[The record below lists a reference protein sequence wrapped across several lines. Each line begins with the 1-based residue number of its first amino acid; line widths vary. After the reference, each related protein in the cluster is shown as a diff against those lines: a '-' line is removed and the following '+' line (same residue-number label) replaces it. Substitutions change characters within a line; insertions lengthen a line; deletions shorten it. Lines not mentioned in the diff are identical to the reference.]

1 MRPYIFSFLFATLLF
16 TGCENFIDVNDN
28 PNSPTKVDE
37 KLLLAPLCYQI
48 AHNVAGGDGTLFA
61 NYYMQ
66 NIALNQPIPNH
77 GTYLLVPSDL
87 NGPWTSLY
95 ATVLKNLNILRQQ
108 AEEQQNFNYVGI
120 AKILTA
126 YSLGIGTSFWGDI
139 PYSESLLG
147 EGNFNPKY
155 DSQESVYQA
164 IQQLLDEG
172 IADIGRNTGL
182 TPGNDDFFFGGNMQ
196 NWVKTANT
204 LKARFSIHLTNA
216 PGYDA
221 AQQATQALQA
231 LANGYDSNSE
241 NMEFDYPGGAG
252 TQSRWFTR
260 MLPIETIVLAANAVD
275 TLVSREDPRLPLLVA
290 PAKSDGEYRGRP
302 LGQQGIG
309 SLESYSILGNYYGGE
324 AASLHLLTYSEAL
337 FIKAEATFIVSGYEA
352 AEPIFREAVL
362 ANMEQVGLSRDDA
375 AVQAYLS
382 SRLPL
387 TAGNALQRIMEDKK
401 IANFLSPEN
410 FNDWRRTGFPA
421 MTKVE
426 NALSDIPRRLIYP
439 LIEVSTNPQPQHSAT
454 LTDRV
459 WWDQP

>member
-1 MRPYIFSFLFATLLF
+1 MKTRIFSFIFAVVLFA
-16 TGCENFIDVNDN
+16 GCENFIDVNEN
-28 PNSPTKVDE
+28 PNAPTKVDE

-48 AHNVAGGDGTLFA
+48 AHNITAGNGTLFV

-77 GTYLLVPSDL
+77 GTYLLVPSELDA
-87 NGPWTSLY
+87 PWTALY
-95 ATVLKNLNILRQQ
+95 ATSLKNLNILKLQ
-108 AEEQQNFNYVGI
+108 AEERQNFHYAGI

-126 YSLGIGTSFWGDI
+126 YCLGLGTSFWGDI
-139 PYSESLLG
+139 PYSESLQG
-147 EGNFNPKY
+147 EGNFTPAY
-155 DSQESVYQA
+155 DAQESIYQS

-172 IADIGRNTGL
+172 IADIGRNIGL
-182 TPGNDDFFFGGNMQ
+182 TPGNDDFFFVGNME
-196 NWVKTANT
+196 NWVKAAYTM
-204 LKARFSIHLTNA
+204 KARFHMHLTDA

-221 AQQATQALQA
+221 VQQATQALQA
-231 LANGYDSNSE
+231 LAQGYGSNAE

-275 TLVSREDPRLPLLVA
+275 TLVSRNDPRLPLLVT

-309 SLESYSILGNYYGGE
+309 SLESYSILGDYYGGQD
-324 AASLHLLTYSEAL
+324 ASVHLLTYSEAL
-337 FIKAEATFIVSGYEA
+337 FIEAEATLIVSGHAA
-352 AEPIFREAVL
+352 AEPIFREAIL

-375 AVQAYLS
+375 DVQTYLS
-382 SRLPL
+382 TRLPL

-401 IANFLSPEN
+401 VANFLSAEN
-410 FNDWRRTGFPA
+410 FNDWRRTGFPVMA
-421 MTKVE
+421 KVE

-439 LIEVSTNPQPQHSAT
+439 LIEVSTNPQSQHTAT
-454 LTDRV
+454 LTDRI